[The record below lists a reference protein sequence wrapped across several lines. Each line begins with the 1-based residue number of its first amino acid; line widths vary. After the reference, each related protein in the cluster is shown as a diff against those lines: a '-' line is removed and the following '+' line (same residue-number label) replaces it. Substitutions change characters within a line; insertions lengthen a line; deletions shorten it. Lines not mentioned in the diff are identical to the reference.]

1 MPCPRPNTDTIAP
14 RIKGIPTKYNATV
27 ASGELPDDQFML
39 YLATQLEKW
48 TALPQVYSM
57 KDGVFAVAR
66 HETKKQAL
74 HEYASFHYL
83 L

>member
-1 MPCPRPNTDTIAP
+1 ML
-14 RIKGIPTKYNATV
+14 IPTMYNATV
-27 ASGELPDDQFML
+27 ASGELPDDQFVL

-48 TALPQVYSM
+48 IGLHEIYSM
-57 KDGVFAVAR
+57 KEGVFAVAR

-74 HEYASFHYL
+74 HEYVSFHYL